1 VENTLEKPKEERL
14 PYALSLV
21 SRMVARAFNNATLL
35 KLIDELSLCKHTRDN
50 TWEIVNKVE
59 EAVLYHTDTYLVLFE
74 NVPYV
79 TEAAKVVLDMLSAY
93 SKRRSYTHKFER
105 VYDILK
111 NLIVSLLEKREYTTV
126 VSLISELTYEYDR
139 NVTYC
144 DEADKTTPYCSWYAD
159 WKYHL
164 PYGPDDFA
172 RLREDILQERR
183 RVKDQRPCLSI
194 AALDLAEAFNYAGT
208 SDPELFHKA
217 IVSLTLRWLDKF
229 HAFLFIAS
237 TEAS

>member
-1 VENTLEKPKEERL
+1 MENTLEKPKEERL
-14 PYALSLV
+14 PYALSLI

-35 KLIDELSLCKHTRDN
+35 KLIDELSLCKHTREHS
-50 TWEIVNKVE
+50 WEIVNKVE
-59 EAVLYHTDTYLVLFE
+59 EAILYHTDTYLVLFE
-74 NVPYV
+74 DVPYT

-111 NLIVSLLEKREYTTV
+111 NLIMSLLEKREYAAV
-126 VSLISELTYEYDR
+126 VSLISELTDEYDR
-139 NVTYC
+139 NVAYY
-144 DEADKTTPYCSWYAD
+144 DDADRTTPYCAWYAD

-172 RLREDILQERR
+172 RLREDILRERR
-183 RVKDQRPCLSI
+183 SIKDQRPCLSI
-194 AALDLAEAFNYAGT
+194 AALDLAEALNYTGT